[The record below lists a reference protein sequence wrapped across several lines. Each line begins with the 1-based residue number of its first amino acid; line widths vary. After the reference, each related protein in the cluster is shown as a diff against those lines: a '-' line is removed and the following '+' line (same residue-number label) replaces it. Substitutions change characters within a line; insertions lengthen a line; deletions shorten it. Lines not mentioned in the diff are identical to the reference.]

1 MNISFVHI
9 GDNYQTNLHSGTGE
23 FRIRRIR
30 LKIQDWMNQTEDE
43 MDQIDDQVD
52 HIQDEMNQIE
62 GQVHNDEIPQRRDWE
77 VSV

>member
-1 MNISFVHI
+1 MLMLISALFIYYHTTKLICTLVL
-9 GDNYQTNLHSGTGE
+9 GNSD
-23 FRIRRIR
+23 
-30 LKIQDWMNQTEDE
+30 EDE
-43 MDQIDDQVD
+43 MDQIDDQV